1 MKKLNMAVIFGGKTQ
16 EHEVSLKTATTI
28 LRNADKEKYNLFPI
42 GITREG
48 RWMYYDGPYEN
59 IENDTWEEVAKTLIE
74 NQRKP
79 GAFSL
84 NIPNLDQKIDV
95 AFPAIHGTNGEDGT
109 LQGLLEMAE
118 VPYVGCRVFASA
130 ACLDKVHAKKIFEA
144 NGIPVTP
151 YTIIYRED
159 LENEAYC
166 IEEIEANCNYP
177 VFIKPANMGSSVGI
191 TKVDSREK
199 LMEGL
204 KASARYDRK
213 LLIEGGLDCRE
224 IECAVIGNYDPMPSV
239 LGEIVASRD
248 FYDFDAKY
256 SEEAQSTLIIPAK
269 LPEDLAKEITEY
281 AIKAY
286 KCIDCTGLSRV
297 DFLLDKKTNK
307 YYLNEIN
314 TLPGG
319 TKFSMF
325 PMLWKETGIPYPK
338 VIDKLV
344 AYAMEFTY

>member
-1 MKKLNMAVIFGGKTQ
+1 MKKINMAVVFGGRNH
-16 EHEVSLKTATTI
+16 EHEVSLKTSTTI

-59 IENDTWEEVAKTLIE
+59 IENDTWEEIAKDLEE
-74 NQRKP
+74 NHRKP

-95 AFPAIHGTNGEDGT
+95 AFPAIHGANGEDGT

-130 ACLDKVHAKKIFEA
+130 ACLDKVHSKKIFEA
-144 NGIPVTP
+144 SGIPVTP
-151 YTIIYRED
+151 YVIIYRKD
-159 LENEAYC
+159 LENEEYC
-166 IEEIEANCNYP
+166 INEIESNTDYP
-177 VFIKPANMGSSVGI
+177 IFIKPANLGSSVGI
-191 TKVDSREK
+191 SKIDSREK

-204 KASARYDRK
+204 RSSSRYDRK
-213 LLIEGGLDCRE
+213 LLIEGGVDCRE
-224 IECAVIGNYDPMPSV
+224 IECAVIGNSDPIPSV

-256 SEEAQSTLIIPAK
+256 SEEAQSAIIIPAK
-269 LPEDLAKEITEY
+269 ISDELTKEITEM
-281 AIKAY
+281 AVKAY
-286 KCIDCTGLSRV
+286 KAIDCTGLSRV
-297 DFLLDKKTNK
+297 DFFLDKKSGK

-314 TLPGG
+314 TMPGG

-325 PMLWKETGIPYPK
+325 PMLWKESGISYTK
-338 VIDKLV
+338 IIDRLV
-344 AYAMEFTY
+344 EYALEFTY